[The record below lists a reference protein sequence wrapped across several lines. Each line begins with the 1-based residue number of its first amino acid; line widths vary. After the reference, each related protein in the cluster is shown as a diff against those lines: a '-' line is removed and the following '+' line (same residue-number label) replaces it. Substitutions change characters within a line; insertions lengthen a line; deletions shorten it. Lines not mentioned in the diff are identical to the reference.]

1 MFIDA
6 SKHFESGKNQNK
18 LRSSDIDKIVAA
30 YCAFDEGHFTEGV
43 VEDKFSFVATFQT
56 IADNDFNLNIPH
68 YVDTFEEEAEVN
80 IAAVQAEINVL
91 EAELKTVQAEL
102 DGYLKELMA

>member
-1 MFIDA
+1 M
-6 SKHFESGKNQNK
+6 
-18 LRSSDIDKIVAA
+18 RSSDIDKIVAA